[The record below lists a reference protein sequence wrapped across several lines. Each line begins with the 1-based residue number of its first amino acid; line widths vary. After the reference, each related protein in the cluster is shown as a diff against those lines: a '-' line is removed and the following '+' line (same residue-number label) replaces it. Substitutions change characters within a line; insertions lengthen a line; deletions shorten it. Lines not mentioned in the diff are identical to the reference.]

1 MNKLCKQTADSKEGG
16 KQFSKKE
23 NNKQRDISSI
33 FSKY

>member
-1 MNKLCKQTADSKEGG
+1 MNKLCRQTADSKKGG
-16 KQFSKKE
+16 KTFLKKE